1 MTVGDRGNETMSNGV
16 TRRNALKLGAATA
29 ALPLVHIRTAA
40 AAGKLTAGLW
50 DHWVPGANNTMTQLV
65 KEWGDANKVDV
76 SIDYITSVGNK
87 NLLTI
92 AAESQAKSGHDIQA
106 FPTWEVLNHAD
117 ELEPMD
123 DAMKRLSAKYGPIN
137 PIVDYL
143 AKQKGSYKAVP
154 AISGSQLKPA
164 CSRID
169 VFKAQMD
176 MDLPTLFPPTG
187 PMGPGYD
194 QWNWDKFLTAAEK
207 CNKAGMPFGLP
218 MGQFTD
224 AVDWV
229 GGCFASF
236 GAELVNAKGDITVK
250 SDNVRKVMEYFKK
263 LSPHLPGDVWSWD
276 DASNN
281 RALISGK
288 SALIFNPPSAW
299 AVAVRDNPEVGKEL
313 WTHPAPAGDK
323 GRFVPYLPYFWGV
336 WKFASN
342 KQAAKDLIEWLSERP
357 QAERLVAATHGYDT
371 PPFDS
376 MHDFKVWQEEG
387 PPKGTVANYQIKPDQ
402 HVQPWIAA
410 YPAPPDV
417 AVQIYNQA
425 TMTKMIARM
434 SQGGDSIEKAID
446 WAQGELE
453 GFTR

>member
-1 MTVGDRGNETMSNGV
+1 MENGLSRRG
-16 TRRNALKLGAATA
+16 ALKLGAATA

-50 DHWVPGANNTMTQLV
+50 DHWVPGANDTMSKLV
-65 KEWGDANKVDV
+65 KEWGDTNKVDV

-92 AAESQAKSGHDIQA
+92 AAEAQAKSGHDIEA
-106 FPTWEVLNHAD
+106 FPVWEIRNHAD
-117 ELEPMD
+117 DLEPMD

-143 AKQKGSYKAVP
+143 SKVDGSYKAVP

-169 VFKAQMD
+169 VFKAQMG
-176 MDLPTLFPPTG
+176 MDLEKIFPASG
-187 PMGPGYD
+187 PMGEGYD
-194 QWNWDKFLTAAEK
+194 QWNWDQFLVAAEK
-207 CNKAGMPFGLP
+207 CNKAGVPFGLP

-236 GAELVNAKGDITVK
+236 GAELVNAKGEITVK

-263 LSPHLPGDVWSWD
+263 LAPNLPEDVWSWD

-299 AVAVRDNPEVGKEL
+299 AVAVKDNPTVGNQL
-313 WTHPAPAGDK
+313 WTHPAPTGDK
-323 GRFVPYLPYFWGV
+323 GRFLPYLPYFWGV

-357 QAERLVAATHGYDT
+357 QAERLCNATHGYDT

-376 MHDFKVWQEEG
+376 MHDFKVWQDEG
-387 PPKGTVANYQIKPDQ
+387 PPKGTVANYQIQATHNVK
-402 HVQPWIAA
+402 PWIAA
-410 YPAPPDV
+410 YPAPPDI

-434 SQGGDSIEKAID
+434 SQGGDSVQKAID

>member
-1 MTVGDRGNETMSNGV
+1 MSNGV